1 MWISVA
7 WMLTAALTGGVT
19 VYTVMPGDTVTAVA
33 AKFGVYPATIAAE
46 NDLDPKRPLVVGRQL
61 RIDNR
66 HIVPVALADGE
77 IVVNIP
83 QRMLFYREGERIFG
97 YPIAVGRTTWRT
109 PAGPFQVIRMEQ
121 DPAWH
126 VPESIREESQRA
138 GKVLP
143 LVVPPGPANPLGR
156 FWIGLSLASIG
167 VHGTPFPSSIYQTA
181 THGCIRLQADN
192 IAELY
197 AHVRVGTRGRI
208 IYEPVLLA
216 GDGDAVFVEVHADVY
231 RRMPATAREHAR
243 ELALRLGVSDR
254 IDWVT
259 ADAHID
265 RRDGVARQIRVHPR
279 PAD

>member
-1 MWISVA
+1 
-7 WMLTAALTGGVT
+7 MLTAALTGGGT
-19 VYTVMPGDTVTAVA
+19 VYTVMPGDTMTAVA
-33 AKFGVYPATIAAE
+33 ARFGVYPATVAAE
-46 NDLDPKRPLVVGRQL
+46 NNLDPKRPLVAGRQL

-66 HIVPVALADGE
+66 HIVPATLAEGE

-83 QRMLFYREGERIFG
+83 QRMIFYREGERTFA

-109 PAGPFQVIRMEQ
+109 PDGPFEVIRMEQ

-126 VPESIREESQRA
+126 VPASIRQESERT
-138 GKVLP
+138 GKLLP
-143 LVVPPGPANPLGR
+143 RVVPPGPRNPLGR

-167 VHGTPFPSSIYQTA
+167 IHGTPFSSSIYQTA

-216 GDGDAVFVEVHADVY
+216 RDGDALFVEVHADVY
-231 RRMPATAREHAR
+231 GRMPATALDHTRDLAR
-243 ELALRLGVSDR
+243 RLGVSDR
-254 IDWVT
+254 IDWAA
-259 ADAHID
+259 ADLDID
-265 RRDGVARQIRVHPR
+265 RRDGVARQIRLHPST
-279 PAD
+279 AD